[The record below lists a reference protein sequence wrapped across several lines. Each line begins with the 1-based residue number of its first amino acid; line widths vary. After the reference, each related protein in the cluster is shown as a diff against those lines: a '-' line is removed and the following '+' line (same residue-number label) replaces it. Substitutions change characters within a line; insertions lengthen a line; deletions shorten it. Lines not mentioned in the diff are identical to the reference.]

1 MHALRLRACL
11 MVAGASL
18 LAAAAIAVTTSGGGV
33 ASAKTRPALVTVS
46 AKLAAASPT
55 IPATMTCSA
64 LATLPSL
71 VTIPGNPTSIDT
83 ATDVAAS
90 GTNPEYCDVK
100 GMIAPQT
107 HFEMKLPV
115 KTWQG
120 RYLQNGCG
128 GYCGAVSAQS
138 FPQPCD
144 AELGGDFAMAT
155 DDEGHTSD
163 SGIGGAG
170 LFAFN
175 SQNLRKEY
183 GYESEHALEVVAKT
197 IIKDFYG
204 VGPNYSYFDGCS
216 DGGREAMEVAER
228 YPTDFNGIIAGAPEI
243 IAGPLNAE
251 LQTWDYKV
259 NVGPNGNAIL
269 TSAQMTLLHNAVITA
284 CQGDDGVPGDGII
297 TDPRDCNFSPQSLV
311 CQNGATTGC
320 LTPEQAKVAEEIYQG
335 PVDPQGRHL
344 YPGGLTLGS
353 ESSWAGFQIPVQP
366 STAPVP
372 ATNALVY
379 GGLSL
384 PYLRF
389 MLNAPGKLGP
399 DPSQWQFTDQGFRSM
414 FPAANVQDA
423 MSTDLS
429 AFRRHGGKLIIW
441 QGWADQ
447 AIPTYGTVDYYED
460 LASATAATHRRRSS
474 RGCSCSRR
482 SPIAAAGT
490 HPAASTS
497 CTRWSSGWRT
507 GPLRARSRR
516 PIRSTARRS
525 LARFTRTRRCPS
537 TTATTSRPT
546 RRQASTRS
554 SQRTPTTTPTG
565 SATTSSTSRSAADPR
580 GAATAGNTGH
590 SPEKNLTSLG
600 PGPGGRITR
609 PSGRWSWFP
618 RRRRGAGM
626 QPLWGGATSLSP
638 LAGPQAI

>member
-90 GTNPEYCDVK
+90 GTNPEYCDIK

-107 HFEMKLPV
+107 HFEMKLPD

-144 AELGGDFAMAT
+144 TELGGDFAMAT

-175 SQNLRKEY
+175 SQDLRQEY
-183 GYESEHALEVVAKT
+183 GYESEHSLAVVAKA

-379 GGLSL
+379 SGLSL

-460 LASATAATHRRRSS
+460 LAQRNGGYTSTQKFARMFLFPTVAHCGGGYASSSFDLVYPMVQWVENGTAPSQITATDTVNSATV
-474 RGCSCSRR
+474 
-482 SPIAAAGT
+482 
-490 HPAASTS
+490 
-497 CTRWSSGWRT
+497 
-507 GPLRARSRR
+507 
-516 PIRSTARRS
+516 
-525 LARFTRTRRCPS
+525 
-537 TTATTSRPT
+537 
-546 RRQASTRS
+546 
-554 SQRTPTTTPTG
+554 
-565 SATTSSTSRSAADPR
+565 
-580 GAATAGNTGH
+580 
-590 SPEKNLTSLG
+590 
-600 PGPGGRITR
+600 TR
-609 PSGRWSWFP
+609 PVYPYPEVPQYNGNNEPTNEASSFHPVVSTHANDYSNWIGNDLFYQPVGGGSPWSGN
-618 RRRRGAGM
+618 RREHR
-626 QPLWGGATSLSP
+626 S
-638 LAGPQAI
+638 

>member
-18 LAAAAIAVTTSGGGV
+18 LAAAAIVVTTSGGGV
-33 ASAKTRPALVTVS
+33 ASAKTRPALATVS

-90 GTNPEYCDVK
+90 GTNPEYCDIK

-107 HFEMKLPV
+107 HFEMKLPD

-144 AELGGDFAMAT
+144 TELGGDFAMAT

-175 SQNLRKEY
+175 SQDLRQEY
-183 GYESEHALEVVAKT
+183 GYESEHSLAVVAKA

-379 GGLSL
+379 SGLSL

-460 LASATAATHRRRSS
+460 LAQRNGGYTSTQKFARMFLFPTVAHCGGGYASSSFDLVYPMVQWVENGTAPSQITATDTVNSATV
-474 RGCSCSRR
+474 
-482 SPIAAAGT
+482 
-490 HPAASTS
+490 
-497 CTRWSSGWRT
+497 
-507 GPLRARSRR
+507 
-516 PIRSTARRS
+516 
-525 LARFTRTRRCPS
+525 
-537 TTATTSRPT
+537 
-546 RRQASTRS
+546 
-554 SQRTPTTTPTG
+554 
-565 SATTSSTSRSAADPR
+565 
-580 GAATAGNTGH
+580 
-590 SPEKNLTSLG
+590 
-600 PGPGGRITR
+600 TR
-609 PSGRWSWFP
+609 PVYPYPEVPQYNGNNEPTNEASSFHPVVSTHANDYSNWIGNDLFYQPVGGGSPWSGN
-618 RRRRGAGM
+618 RREHR
-626 QPLWGGATSLSP
+626 S
-638 LAGPQAI
+638 

>member
-11 MVAGASL
+11 IVAGATL

-33 ASAKTRPALVTVS
+33 ASAKTPPALVTVS

-90 GTNPEYCDVK
+90 GTNPEYCDIK

-107 HFEMKLPV
+107 HFEMKLPD

-144 AELGGDFAMAT
+144 TELGGDFAMAT

-175 SQNLRKEY
+175 SQDLRQEY
-183 GYESEHALEVVAKT
+183 GYESEHSLAVVAKA

-259 NVGPNGNAIL
+259 NIGPNGNAIL

-379 GGLSL
+379 SGLSL

-460 LASATAATHRRRSS
+460 LAGRNGGYTSTQNFARMFLFPTVAHCGGGYAASSFDLVYPMVQWVENGTAPSQITATDTVNSATV
-474 RGCSCSRR
+474 
-482 SPIAAAGT
+482 
-490 HPAASTS
+490 
-497 CTRWSSGWRT
+497 
-507 GPLRARSRR
+507 
-516 PIRSTARRS
+516 
-525 LARFTRTRRCPS
+525 
-537 TTATTSRPT
+537 
-546 RRQASTRS
+546 
-554 SQRTPTTTPTG
+554 
-565 SATTSSTSRSAADPR
+565 
-580 GAATAGNTGH
+580 
-590 SPEKNLTSLG
+590 
-600 PGPGGRITR
+600 TR
-609 PSGRWSWFP
+609 PVYPYPEVPQYNGNNEPTNVASSFHPVVSTHANDYSNWIGNDLFYQPVGGGSPWSGD
-618 RRRRGAGM
+618 RREHR
-626 QPLWGGATSLSP
+626 S
-638 LAGPQAI
+638 

>member
-1 MHALRLRACL
+1 VRSVRLRLVRACVV
-11 MVAGASL
+11 VAGVGVV
-18 LAAAAIAVTTSGGGV
+18 AAAGVVVMVSGSGV
-33 ASAKTRPALVTVS
+33 ASARTRPALVTVS
-46 AKLAAASPT
+46 ARLASASPT
-55 IPATMTCSA
+55 IPAVMTCSQ
-64 LATLPSL
+64 LSTLSTL
-71 VTIPGNPTSIDT
+71 VSIPGNPTSIDT

-90 GTNPEYCDVK
+90 GPNPAYCDIK

-107 HFEMKLPV
+107 HFEMKLPDT
-115 KTWQG
+115 TWQG

-144 AELGGDFAMAT
+144 TELGGDFAMAS
-155 DDEGHTSD
+155 DDEGHASD

-170 LFAFN
+170 LFSFN
-175 SQNLRKEY
+175 SQKLREEY
-183 GYESEHALEVVAKT
+183 GYESEHSLAVVAKA
-197 IIKDFYG
+197 IIRDFYG

-259 NVGPNGNAIL
+259 NVGPNGTAIL

-297 TDPRDCNFSPQSLV
+297 TDPRDCHFSAQSLV
-311 CQNGATTGC
+311 CHNGATTGC
-320 LTPEQAKVAEEIYQG
+320 LTPAQATVAEEIYQG

-366 STAPVP
+366 STAPPVP

-379 GGLSL
+379 SGLSL

-389 MLNAPGKLGP
+389 MLNAPGQLGP

-460 LASATAATHRRRSS
+460 LAGRNGGYAATQTFARMFLFPTVAHCGGGYASSSFDLVYPMVQWVENSSAPTQITATDTVNSAT
-474 RGCSCSRR
+474 
-482 SPIAAAGT
+482 
-490 HPAASTS
+490 
-497 CTRWSSGWRT
+497 
-507 GPLRARSRR
+507 
-516 PIRSTARRS
+516 
-525 LARFTRTRRCPS
+525 
-537 TTATTSRPT
+537 
-546 RRQASTRS
+546 
-554 SQRTPTTTPTG
+554 
-565 SATTSSTSRSAADPR
+565 
-580 GAATAGNTGH
+580 
-590 SPEKNLTSLG
+590 
-600 PGPGGRITR
+600 ITR
-609 PSGRWSWFP
+609 PVYPYPEVPQYNGNNAPTNQASSFHPVVSPHANDYSNWIGNNLFYQPIGGSARDDHW
-618 RRRRGAGM
+618 RRGR
-626 QPLWGGATSLSP
+626 
-638 LAGPQAI
+638 I

>member
-33 ASAKTRPALVTVS
+33 ATAKTRPALVTVS

-64 LATLPSL
+64 LATLPGL

-90 GTNPEYCDVK
+90 GTNPEYCDIK

-107 HFEMKLPV
+107 HFEMKLPD

-144 AELGGDFAMAT
+144 TELGGDFAMAT

-175 SQNLRKEY
+175 SQDLRQEY
-183 GYESEHALEVVAKT
+183 GYESEHSLAVVAKA

-297 TDPRDCNFSPQSLV
+297 TDPRDCNFSPQSLD

-335 PVDPQGRHL
+335 PVDPEGRHL

-379 GGLSL
+379 SGLSL

-389 MLNAPGKLGP
+389 MLNPPGKLGP

-460 LASATAATHRRRSS
+460 LAQRNRGYTSTQKFARMFLFPTVAHCGGGYASSSFDLVYPMVQWVENGTAPSQIRATDTVNSATV
-474 RGCSCSRR
+474 
-482 SPIAAAGT
+482 
-490 HPAASTS
+490 
-497 CTRWSSGWRT
+497 
-507 GPLRARSRR
+507 
-516 PIRSTARRS
+516 
-525 LARFTRTRRCPS
+525 
-537 TTATTSRPT
+537 
-546 RRQASTRS
+546 
-554 SQRTPTTTPTG
+554 
-565 SATTSSTSRSAADPR
+565 
-580 GAATAGNTGH
+580 
-590 SPEKNLTSLG
+590 
-600 PGPGGRITR
+600 TR
-609 PSGRWSWFP
+609 PVYPYPEVPQYNGNNEPTNEASSFHPVVSTHANDYSNWIGNDLFYQPVGGGSPWSGN
-618 RRRRGAGM
+618 RREHR
-626 QPLWGGATSLSP
+626 S
-638 LAGPQAI
+638 

>member
-18 LAAAAIAVTTSGGGV
+18 LAAAAIAVITSGGGV

-90 GTNPEYCDVK
+90 GSNPEYCDIK

-107 HFEMKLPV
+107 HFEMKLPD

-144 AELGGDFAMAT
+144 TELGGDFAMAT

-175 SQNLRKEY
+175 SQDLRQEY
-183 GYESEHALEVVAKT
+183 GYESEHSLAVVAKA

-320 LTPEQAKVAEEIYQG
+320 LTPEQAQVAEEIYQG

-460 LASATAATHRRRSS
+460 LAQRNGGYTSAQNFARMFLFPTVAHCGGGYASSSFDLVYPMVQWVENGTAPSQITATDTVNSATV
-474 RGCSCSRR
+474 
-482 SPIAAAGT
+482 
-490 HPAASTS
+490 
-497 CTRWSSGWRT
+497 
-507 GPLRARSRR
+507 
-516 PIRSTARRS
+516 
-525 LARFTRTRRCPS
+525 
-537 TTATTSRPT
+537 
-546 RRQASTRS
+546 
-554 SQRTPTTTPTG
+554 
-565 SATTSSTSRSAADPR
+565 
-580 GAATAGNTGH
+580 
-590 SPEKNLTSLG
+590 
-600 PGPGGRITR
+600 TR
-609 PSGRWSWFP
+609 PVYPYPEVPQYNGNNEPTNEASSFHPVVSTHANDYSNWIGNDLFYQPVGGESAWSGD
-618 RRRRGAGM
+618 RREHR
-626 QPLWGGATSLSP
+626 S
-638 LAGPQAI
+638 

>member
-18 LAAAAIAVTTSGGGV
+18 LAAAAIVVTTSGGGV

-90 GTNPEYCDVK
+90 GTNPEYCDIK

-107 HFEMKLPV
+107 HFEMKLPD

-144 AELGGDFAMAT
+144 TELGGDFAMAT

-175 SQNLRKEY
+175 SQDLRQEY
-183 GYESEHALEVVAKT
+183 GYESEHSLAVVAKA

-379 GGLSL
+379 SGLSL

-460 LASATAATHRRRSS
+460 LAQRNGGYTSTQKFARMFLFPTVAHCGGGYASSSFDLVYPMVQWVENGTAPSQITATDTVNSATV
-474 RGCSCSRR
+474 
-482 SPIAAAGT
+482 
-490 HPAASTS
+490 
-497 CTRWSSGWRT
+497 
-507 GPLRARSRR
+507 
-516 PIRSTARRS
+516 
-525 LARFTRTRRCPS
+525 
-537 TTATTSRPT
+537 
-546 RRQASTRS
+546 
-554 SQRTPTTTPTG
+554 
-565 SATTSSTSRSAADPR
+565 
-580 GAATAGNTGH
+580 
-590 SPEKNLTSLG
+590 
-600 PGPGGRITR
+600 TR
-609 PSGRWSWFP
+609 PVYPYPEVPQYNGNNEPTNEASSFHPVVSTHANDYSNWIGNDLFYQPVGGGSPWSGN
-618 RRRRGAGM
+618 RREHR
-626 QPLWGGATSLSP
+626 S
-638 LAGPQAI
+638 

>member
-1 MHALRLRACL
+1 
-11 MVAGASL
+11 
-18 LAAAAIAVTTSGGGV
+18 
-33 ASAKTRPALVTVS
+33 
-46 AKLAAASPT
+46 
-55 IPATMTCSA
+55 
-64 LATLPSL
+64 
-71 VTIPGNPTSIDT
+71 
-83 ATDVAAS
+83 
-90 GTNPEYCDVK
+90 
-100 GMIAPQT
+100 
-107 HFEMKLPV
+107 
-115 KTWQG
+115 
-120 RYLQNGCG
+120 
-128 GYCGAVSAQS
+128 
-138 FPQPCD
+138 
-144 AELGGDFAMAT
+144 MAT

-175 SQNLRKEY
+175 SQDLRQEY
-183 GYESEHALEVVAKT
+183 GYESEHSLAVVAKA

-379 GGLSL
+379 SGLSL

-460 LASATAATHRRRSS
+460 LAQRNGGYTSTQKFARMFLFPTVAHCGGGYASSSFDLVYPMVQWVENGTAPSQITATDTVNSATV
-474 RGCSCSRR
+474 
-482 SPIAAAGT
+482 
-490 HPAASTS
+490 
-497 CTRWSSGWRT
+497 
-507 GPLRARSRR
+507 
-516 PIRSTARRS
+516 
-525 LARFTRTRRCPS
+525 
-537 TTATTSRPT
+537 
-546 RRQASTRS
+546 
-554 SQRTPTTTPTG
+554 
-565 SATTSSTSRSAADPR
+565 
-580 GAATAGNTGH
+580 
-590 SPEKNLTSLG
+590 
-600 PGPGGRITR
+600 TR
-609 PSGRWSWFP
+609 PVYPYPEVPQYNGNNEPTNEASSFHPVVSTHANDYSNWIGNDLFYQPVGGGSPWSGN
-618 RRRRGAGM
+618 RREHR
-626 QPLWGGATSLSP
+626 S
-638 LAGPQAI
+638 

>member
-11 MVAGASL
+11 MVAGATL

-90 GTNPEYCDVK
+90 GTNPEYCDIK

-107 HFEMKLPV
+107 HFEMKLPD

-144 AELGGDFAMAT
+144 TELGGDFAMAT

-175 SQNLRKEY
+175 SQDLRQEY
-183 GYESEHALEVVAKT
+183 GYESEHSLAVVAKA

-320 LTPEQAKVAEEIYQG
+320 LTPEQANVAEEIYQG
-335 PVDPQGRHL
+335 PVDSQGRHL
-344 YPGGLTLGS
+344 YPGGLALGS

-366 STAPVP
+366 TTAPVP

-379 GGLSL
+379 SGLSL

-389 MLNAPGKLGP
+389 MLKAPGQLGP

-460 LASATAATHRRRSS
+460 LAQRNGGYTSTQNFARMFLFPTVAHCGGGYAASSFDLVYPMVQWVENGTAPSQITATDTVNSATV
-474 RGCSCSRR
+474 
-482 SPIAAAGT
+482 
-490 HPAASTS
+490 
-497 CTRWSSGWRT
+497 
-507 GPLRARSRR
+507 
-516 PIRSTARRS
+516 
-525 LARFTRTRRCPS
+525 
-537 TTATTSRPT
+537 
-546 RRQASTRS
+546 
-554 SQRTPTTTPTG
+554 
-565 SATTSSTSRSAADPR
+565 
-580 GAATAGNTGH
+580 
-590 SPEKNLTSLG
+590 
-600 PGPGGRITR
+600 TR
-609 PSGRWSWFP
+609 PVYPYPEVPQYNGNNEPTNEASSFHPVVSTHANDYSNWIGNDLFYQPVGGGSPWSGD
-618 RRRRGAGM
+618 RREHR
-626 QPLWGGATSLSP
+626 S
-638 LAGPQAI
+638 

>member
-1 MHALRLRACL
+1 MHALRLRVL
-11 MVAGASL
+11 MVAGATL
-18 LAAAAIAVTTSGGGV
+18 LGAAAIAVITSEGGV
-33 ASAKTRPALVTVS
+33 AGAKTRPALVTVS

-71 VTIPGNPTSIDT
+71 VTIRGNPTSIDT

-90 GTNPEYCDVK
+90 GSNPEYCDIK

-107 HFEMKLPV
+107 HFEMKLPD

-144 AELGGDFAMAT
+144 TELGGDFAMAT

-175 SQNLRKEY
+175 SQDLRQEY
-183 GYESEHALEVVAKT
+183 GYESEHSLAVVAKA

-297 TDPRDCNFSPQSLV
+297 TDPRNCNFSPQSLV

-379 GGLSL
+379 SGLSL

-460 LASATAATHRRRSS
+460 LAGRNGGYTSTQNFARMFLFPTVAHCGGGYAASSFDLVYPMVQWVENRTAPSQITATDTVNSATV
-474 RGCSCSRR
+474 
-482 SPIAAAGT
+482 
-490 HPAASTS
+490 
-497 CTRWSSGWRT
+497 TR
-507 GPLRARSRR
+507 PVY
-516 PIRSTARRS
+516 PY
-525 LARFTRTRRCPS
+525 PEV
-537 TTATTSRPT
+537 PKYN
-546 RRQASTRS
+546 
-554 SQRTPTTTPTG
+554 
-565 SATTSSTSRSAADPR
+565 
-580 GAATAGNTGH
+580 GNTEPTNEASSFHPVVSTHANDYSNWIGNDLFYQPVGGG
-590 SPEKNLTSLG
+590 SPW
-600 PGPGGRITR
+600 
-609 PSGRWSWFP
+609 SGN
-618 RRRRGAGM
+618 RREHR
-626 QPLWGGATSLSP
+626 S
-638 LAGPQAI
+638 

>member
-11 MVAGASL
+11 MVAGAPL
-18 LAAAAIAVTTSGGGV
+18 FAAAAVAVTTSGGGV

-83 ATDVAAS
+83 ATEVAAS
-90 GTNPEYCDVK
+90 GTNPEYCDIK

-107 HFEMKLPV
+107 HFEMKLPD

-144 AELGGDFAMAT
+144 TELGGDFAMAT

-175 SQNLRKEY
+175 SQDLRQEY
-183 GYESEHALEVVAKT
+183 GYESEHSLAVVAKA

-379 GGLSL
+379 SGLSL

-460 LASATAATHRRRSS
+460 LAQRNGGYTSTQKFARMFLFPTVAHCGGGYASSSFDLVYPMVQWVENGTAPSQITATDTVN
-474 RGCSCSRR
+474 
-482 SPIAAAGT
+482 
-490 HPAASTS
+490 
-497 CTRWSSGWRT
+497 
-507 GPLRARSRR
+507 
-516 PIRSTARRS
+516 
-525 LARFTRTRRCPS
+525 S
-537 TTATTSRPT
+537 TTV
-546 RRQASTRS
+546 
-554 SQRTPTTTPTG
+554 
-565 SATTSSTSRSAADPR
+565 
-580 GAATAGNTGH
+580 
-590 SPEKNLTSLG
+590 
-600 PGPGGRITR
+600 TR
-609 PSGRWSWFP
+609 PVYPYPEVPQYNGNNEPTNEASSFHPVVSTHANDYSNWIGNDLFYQPVGGGSPWSGN
-618 RRRRGAGM
+618 RREHR
-626 QPLWGGATSLSP
+626 S
-638 LAGPQAI
+638 

>member
-11 MVAGASL
+11 IVAGATL

-33 ASAKTRPALVTVS
+33 ASAKTPPALVTVS

-90 GTNPEYCDVK
+90 GTNPEYCDIK

-107 HFEMKLPV
+107 HFEMKLPD

-144 AELGGDFAMAT
+144 TELGGDFAMAT

-175 SQNLRKEY
+175 SQDLRQEY
-183 GYESEHALEVVAKT
+183 GYESEHSLAVVAKA

-259 NVGPNGNAIL
+259 NIGPNGNAIL

-320 LTPEQAKVAEEIYQG
+320 LTSAQAKVAEEIYQG
-335 PVDPQGRHL
+335 PVDAQGRHL

-379 GGLSL
+379 SGLSL

-389 MLNAPGKLGP
+389 MLNAPGQLGP

-460 LASATAATHRRRSS
+460 LAGRNGGYTSTQKFARMFLFPTVAHCGGGYAASSFDLVYPMVQWVENRTAPSQITATDTVNSATV
-474 RGCSCSRR
+474 
-482 SPIAAAGT
+482 
-490 HPAASTS
+490 
-497 CTRWSSGWRT
+497 
-507 GPLRARSRR
+507 
-516 PIRSTARRS
+516 
-525 LARFTRTRRCPS
+525 
-537 TTATTSRPT
+537 
-546 RRQASTRS
+546 
-554 SQRTPTTTPTG
+554 
-565 SATTSSTSRSAADPR
+565 
-580 GAATAGNTGH
+580 
-590 SPEKNLTSLG
+590 
-600 PGPGGRITR
+600 TR
-609 PSGRWSWFP
+609 PVYPYPEVPQYNGNNEPTNEASSFHPVVSTHANDYSNWIGNDLFYQPVGGGSPWSGD
-618 RRRRGAGM
+618 RREHR
-626 QPLWGGATSLSP
+626 S
-638 LAGPQAI
+638 